1 MRCNYD
7 CSRAFGNRLPD
18 YWKGTSYEEILFIR
32 FLRSLVASRW
42 LLAFA
47 QDSRLSHHFVAF
59 AQEGWDVEIVGL
71 KVPCHI
77 GEHAAAH
84 GVHGNHFRDRFG
96 LHH

>member
-18 YWKGTSYEEILFIR
+18 YWKGTSYEEILFHP
-32 FLRSLVASRW
+32 
-42 LLAFA
+42 LLAVVGRSRLAA

-59 AQEGWDVEIVGL
+59 AQEGWDVEVVGL
-71 KVPCHI
+71 KVSCHI